1 MSAKDI
7 VVAVFSLA
15 IKIVIIVIAAMFI
28 YKYAL
33 LAYDYGYRI
42 FSEKPMSSGEGRIV
56 SVTIQSDMDV
66 EEIGTL
72 LENKGLIRDSV
83 LFRLQERLSE
93 NHGKIKPGT
102 YDLTTAMTAEEMIN
116 VMSGS
121 DEAEEEEVTENY
133 IQKEMEENGF
143 NSSEE
148 EMDDLEE
155 IVDMESIEGFEVEEE

>member
-1 MSAKDI
+1 MNAKDI

-33 LAYDYGYRI
+33 IAYDYGYRI
-42 FSEKPMSSGEGRIV
+42 FSEKPMSSGEGRTV
-56 SVTIQSDMDV
+56 SITIQSDMDV

-72 LENKGLIRDSV
+72 LENKGLIRDSI

-102 YDLTTAMTAEEMIN
+102 YDLSTAMTAEEMID
-116 VMSGS
+116 VMSDS
-121 DEAEEEEVTENY
+121 DSDSMEDDSGDAY
-133 IQKEMEENGF
+133 IQKEMKENGF
-143 NSSEE
+143 GVSDE
-148 EMDDLEE
+148 DDM
-155 IVDMESIEGFEVEEE
+155 VDTEPAPSVEGFETVEE